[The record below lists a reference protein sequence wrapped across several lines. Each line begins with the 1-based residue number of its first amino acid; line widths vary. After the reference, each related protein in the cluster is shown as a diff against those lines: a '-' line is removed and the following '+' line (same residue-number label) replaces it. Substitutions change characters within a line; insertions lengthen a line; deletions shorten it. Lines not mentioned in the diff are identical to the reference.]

1 MATNIDLELTNEEFQ
16 IVVTKPEDFFD
27 AELEVATVHIDILE
41 NAGERLAEYQAAR
54 VLTRKRPNPS
64 CTHPKELIDNQM
76 IDEKALAILERVLDY
91 RERLAGL
98 KSRKKTV
105 VQRMA

>member
-27 AELEVATVHIDILE
+27 AELEVATVGLDVMENSVETLLE
-41 NAGERLAEYQAAR
+41 QEMRIMCR
-54 VLTRKRPNPS
+54 RRPNPN
-64 CTHPKELIDNQM
+64 CAHPKELIDHQI
-76 IDEKALAILERVLDY
+76 IDEKAISNMERLLDC

-98 KSRKKTV
+98 KGAKKV
-105 VQRMA
+105 KIQRMA